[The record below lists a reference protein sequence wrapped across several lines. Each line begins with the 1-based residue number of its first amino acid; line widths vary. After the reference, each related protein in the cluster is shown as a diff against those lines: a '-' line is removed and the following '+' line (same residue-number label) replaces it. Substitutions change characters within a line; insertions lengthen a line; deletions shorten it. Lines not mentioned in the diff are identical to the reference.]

1 MNCLTA
7 RMCAC
12 TPRSAD
18 YERLISAD
26 NNLDTYKRARLS
38 ISTENCYLYTH
49 FNMPPLDN
57 WDVRP
62 AVDEFLLETDRRN
75 SKRTVETKVT
85 TDQAWFRHIFEHT
98 VDDTEGEDDHK
109 VIKFTF

>member
-1 MNCLTA
+1 MSTLTA
-7 RMCAC
+7 RICAC
-12 TPRSAD
+12 TPHSAD
-18 YERLISAD
+18 CERIISV
-26 NNLDTYKRARLS
+26 NNSLKTNKRASLT

-49 FNMPPLDN
+49 FNMPPLEN

-109 VIKFTF
+109 VMKFTF